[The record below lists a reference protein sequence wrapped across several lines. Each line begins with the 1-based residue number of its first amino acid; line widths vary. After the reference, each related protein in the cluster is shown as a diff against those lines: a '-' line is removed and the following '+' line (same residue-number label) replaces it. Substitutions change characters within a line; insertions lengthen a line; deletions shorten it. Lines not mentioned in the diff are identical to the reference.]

1 MSNILLSPFPTKENS
16 AFFRYQDQVRTENE
30 DDKYIFQHPRGEPL
44 RRNVTSQLFKV
55 QKTQDHFAQLRRSK
69 AYIGDIFFPPVS
81 LKNGN
86 LIELFENNQAWKE
99 DSESNVFIDW
109 RDSLIDVIPK
119 LQHDALIELGLFLS
133 FET

>member
-1 MSNILLSPFPTKENS
+1 
-16 AFFRYQDQVRTENE
+16 
-30 DDKYIFQHPRGEPL
+30 
-44 RRNVTSQLFKV
+44 
-55 QKTQDHFAQLRRSK
+55 
-69 AYIGDIFFPPVS
+69 
-81 LKNGN
+81 

-99 DSESNVFIDW
+99 DSDSNEFIDW